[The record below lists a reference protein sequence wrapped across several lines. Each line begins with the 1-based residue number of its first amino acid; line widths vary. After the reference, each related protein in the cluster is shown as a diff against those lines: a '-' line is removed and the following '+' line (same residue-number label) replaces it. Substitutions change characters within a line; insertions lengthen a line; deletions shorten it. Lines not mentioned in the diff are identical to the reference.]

1 MSPGHVTLRSQ
12 GEGAG
17 DKARWTQV
25 SGDTGAMGQAGAGM
39 RDEGRAP
46 VEVRTRHEEA
56 KKVSCN
62 LGRPYSVNFPTWA
75 PEQHENFQSSQPK
88 L

>member
-1 MSPGHVTLRSQ
+1 MRAASLSPGHVTLRSQ

-25 SGDTGAMGQAGAGM
+25 RGDMGAVGQAGAGV
-39 RDEGRAP
+39 RDEGQAP
-46 VEVRTRHEEA
+46 VEVRTRYEEA
-56 KKVSCN
+56 KKVSCD
-62 LGRPYSVNFPTWA
+62 LGGHT
-75 PEQHENFQSSQPK
+75 